1 MNRLLRPRIWPSFRA
16 SSGIGPCDVPFR
28 YASGSIPRYRGTVA
42 RWHAHLRGLVTPIHE
57 TSGLGISHRVLNPYP
72 VLQKPALDWKRLASL
87 RLLIHDFLKGSYSLF
102 RVRSHSVVSV
112 DFRVSD
118 DAFLIDN

>member
-1 MNRLLRPRIWPSFRA
+1 MGYSRLN
-16 SSGIGPCDVPFR
+16 IGRNGEKKQAGEIEDLF
-28 YASGSIPRYRGTVA
+28 A
-42 RWHAHLRGLVTPIHE
+42 E

-72 VLQKPALDWKRLASL
+72 VLRKPALDWKRLVSL

-102 RVRSHSVVSV
+102 RVWSHRVVSV

-118 DAFLIDN
+118 DAISIDDQSCGKG